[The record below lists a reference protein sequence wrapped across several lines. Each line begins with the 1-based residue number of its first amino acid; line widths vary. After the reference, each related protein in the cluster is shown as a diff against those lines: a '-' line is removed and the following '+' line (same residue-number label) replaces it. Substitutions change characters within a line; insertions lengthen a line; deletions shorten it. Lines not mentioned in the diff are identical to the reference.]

1 MPSLTKTIVAVTLLA
16 LLTYTNPSMEAY
28 EKFIHEQI
36 LQETRTQDDLTKLFG
51 SLFGGFVSS
60 LITNSTIRRDFI
72 ILSLYDTDFGGEQLK
87 VVGILSNFVV
97 ISPLKSVQKYTSSL
111 PLKEKEILSEE
122 HKQEIVAKENPNKI
136 IDCVQF
142 TYPTKQ
148 GLNSEDLSNLEEW
161 AGRYPTQSFGNR
173 KKTNFFAVPQ
183 IKKRL
188 QHILSSVDLETITIE
203 YGVES
208 PIELIDNFLFISR
221 CKPHDCRESNASIA
235 IGLHDGSIL
244 VLLTRSPST
253 VSNSNTKRCFALN
266 SSLEKLPESILK
278 RFLNP

>member
-36 LQETRTQDDLTKLFG
+36 LQETRTQDDLTKFFG

-60 LITNSTIRRDFI
+60 LITNSTIRKDFI
-72 ILSLYDTDFGGEQLK
+72 ILSFYDTDFGGEQLK

-97 ISPLKSVQKYTSSL
+97 VSPLKSVQKYTSSL
-111 PLKEKEILSEE
+111 PLKEKEISSEE

-161 AGRYPTQSFGNR
+161 VGRYPTQSFGNR

-208 PIELIDNFLFISR
+208 PIELIDNFLFIFR

-235 IGLHDGSIL
+235 VGLHDGSIL

-253 VSNSNTKRCFALN
+253 GSNPNMKRCFALN
-266 SSLEKLPESILK
+266 NNLAELPESILK

>member
-36 LQETRTQDDLTKLFG
+36 LQETRTQDDLTKFFG

-72 ILSLYDTDFGGEQLK
+72 ILSFYDTDFGGEQLK
-87 VVGILSNFVV
+87 VVGILSNFFV

-111 PLKEKEILSEE
+111 PLKEKEISSIEE
-122 HKQEIVAKENPNKI
+122 EQVTVTKRNPNKI

-142 TYPTKQ
+142 PYPTKQ
-148 GLNSEDLSNLEEW
+148 GIDSKDLSNLEKW

-173 KKTNFFAVPQ
+173 KEPNFFAIPQ
-183 IKKRL
+183 IRKRL
-188 QHILSSVDLETITIE
+188 QHILSSADFKAITIE
-203 YGVES
+203 YGVEG
-208 PIELIDNFLFISR
+208 PVELIDSFLFISR
-221 CKPHDCRESNASIA
+221 CKPHDCAENNASIA
-235 IGLHDGSIL
+235 VGLRDGSIL
-244 VLLTRSPST
+244 VILTQSPDT

-266 SSLEKLPESILK
+266 SSLEKLPENILK
-278 RFLNP
+278 RFFNP

>member
-16 LLTYTNPSMEAY
+16 LLTYTNPLMEAY

-136 IDCVQF
+136 IDCIQF

-235 IGLHDGSIL
+235 VGLHDGSIL

-253 VSNSNTKRCFALN
+253 GSNPSMKRCFALN
-266 SSLEKLPESILK
+266 SNLAELPESILK

>member
-1 MPSLTKTIVAVTLLA
+1 MLSLTKTIVAVTLLA

-36 LQETRTQDDLTKLFG
+36 LQETRTQDDLTKFFG

-72 ILSLYDTDFGGEQLK
+72 ILSFYDTDFGGEQLK

-97 ISPLKSVQKYTSSL
+97 ISPLKLEQKYTSSL
-111 PLKEKEILSEE
+111 PLKEKEISSVE
-122 HKQEIVAKENPNKI
+122 HKQVTVAKENLNKI
-136 IDCVQF
+136 VDCVQF
-142 TYPTKQ
+142 PYPTKQ
-148 GLNSEDLSNLEEW
+148 GFDSEDLSNLEEW

-173 KKTNFFAVPQ
+173 KKPNFFAIPQ

-188 QHILSSVDLETITIE
+188 QHILSSVDFEAITIE
-203 YGVES
+203 YGVEG

-221 CKPHDCRESNASIA
+221 CKPHDCGENNASIA
-235 IGLHDGSIL
+235 VGLHDGSIL
-244 VLLTRSPST
+244 VVLTQSPDA

-266 SSLEKLPESILK
+266 SSLEKLPENILK
-278 RFLNP
+278 RFFNP